1 MDLILVSNILS
12 RLIRSRWVEKTN
24 EFRSGQSNHAPT
36 PLMIWLE
43 EAHKRTPRSVY
54 TRFHWL

>member
-1 MDLILVSNILS
+1 LVSNILS

-36 PLMIWLE
+36 PLTIWLE